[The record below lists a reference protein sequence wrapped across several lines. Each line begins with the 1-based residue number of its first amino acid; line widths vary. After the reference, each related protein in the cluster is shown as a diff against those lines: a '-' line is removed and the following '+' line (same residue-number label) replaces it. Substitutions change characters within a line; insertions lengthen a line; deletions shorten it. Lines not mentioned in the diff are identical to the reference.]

1 MQDRTMTN
9 LDDESRRRI
18 GRLGADALERLER
31 EPERAEGI
39 ERIDAALGR
48 IRRSMA
54 RQSLGR
60 RVLADLGADIDPSL
74 VEVLHAIAG
83 GGGATSP
90 DAVSIGIVAQEMG
103 VDPSQASRLVR
114 EAVAAGLVG
123 RVASPDDARRSALQ
137 LTELGAALVASSRNY
152 KHALLLEHF
161 RDWSEQDLRDF
172 ARLLTRFSSIA
183 RPDGRS

>member
-1 MQDRTMTN
+1 MTN

-31 EPERAEGI
+31 EPERADGI
-39 ERIDAALGR
+39 ELIDAALGR

-83 GGGATSP
+83 GSANSP
-90 DAVSIGIVAQEMG
+90 DVVSIGVVAQEMG

-161 RDWSEQDLRDF
+161 RDWSEQDLSDF

>member
-1 MQDRTMTN
+1 MTK
-9 LDDESRRRI
+9 LDDPSRQRIERLNAES
-18 GRLGADALERLER
+18 LERLAR
-31 EPERAEGI
+31 EPARADGI
-39 ERIDAALGR
+39 ERIDGALGR

-60 RVLADLGADIDPSL
+60 RVLSDLGADIDPGL
-74 VEVLHAIAG
+74 VEVLHAVAG
-83 GGGATSP
+83 SGSEAPG
-90 DAVSIGIVAQEMG
+90 AVSIGTVAQEMG

-114 EAVAAGLVG
+114 EAVAAGLVL

-137 LTELGAALVASSRNY
+137 LSERGAALVAGARNY

-161 RDWSEQDLRDF
+161 RGWPEQDLEDF

-183 RPDGRS
+183 RPGDGA